1 MSNLYALKVL
11 TNLDGGNGGGGDGV
25 EPPKEK

>member
-1 MSNLYALKVL
+1 MNKLHTSIKM
-11 TNLDGGNGGGGDGV
+11 TNLDGGNGGGGGGD

>member
-1 MSNLYALKVL
+1 MNKLHSTMKLA
-11 TNLDGGNGGGGDGV
+11 NLDGGNGGGGGGD